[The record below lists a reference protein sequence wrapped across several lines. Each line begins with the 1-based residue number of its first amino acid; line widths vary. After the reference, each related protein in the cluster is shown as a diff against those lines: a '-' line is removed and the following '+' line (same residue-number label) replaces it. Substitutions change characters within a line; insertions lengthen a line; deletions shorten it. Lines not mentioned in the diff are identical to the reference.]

1 MYPELPRCGNV
12 KTPKTPPIRGEEVNQ
27 RYLTRADG
35 TVVGAETIAAAMAR
49 MMKQARE
56 AGQAG
61 ISGGQMSPERM
72 RELQRH
78 TAYQLAVAVVG

>member
-1 MYPELPRCGNV
+1 MYAELPRCGNV
-12 KTPKTPPIRGEEVNQ
+12 KTPKTPPIRGEEVNR

-61 ISGGQMSPERM
+61 ISGGQMSPERI

-78 TAYQLAVAVVG
+78 TAYQLAVAVVS